1 MDYNSFVPLG
11 IPAFGGEKENGKIHF
26 TYDII
31 FEDAIELTLQI
42 RERHKEIY
50 KEIITEKKRLTKGL
64 HYWQWDGFDNAGI
77 LDTSKIIGKSLN
89 LYITARSKRGGVVR
103 KCLDFK
109 LSYSEVNW
117 VDVKINRPDKK
128 IFITLRVD
136 LKDGGEKGL
145 TCTQSSLQS
154 ITANSYSVGG
164 CPWDFIPKNRIK
176 AIRKPPI
183 KSRTRSFEKLRDLV
197 LEGIAYHWSRN
208 KLPTSNI
215 ATGVNIT
222 GQDYE
227 VFVDAVNTT
236 ENAMNSVKLIFNTNS
251 EWGRSGNPGA
261 FARIFY
267 NVGYLKYSDGWGY
280 QSQLDADRDFEET
293 SAHEIGHTILKSYG
307 NTVYSWQHR
316 GSSYFLPQDAKPT
329 LDSDSWEKIKEQYT
343 HIDFYTINKMSYT
356 FGEYYPSK
364 GEIDLMKYYHTRN
377 PKGNI
382 VAYPDKTRTV
392 ASEKDVLG
400 LLWLTKMIII
410 K

>member
-31 FEDAIELTLQI
+31 FEDASELTLQI

-89 LYITARSKRGGVVR
+89 LYITARSKRGSVVR

-136 LKDGGEKGL
+136 LKDGGDFGL
-145 TCTQSSLQS
+145 QNPS
-154 ITANSYSVGG
+154 NKKYMYVGG
-164 CPWDFIPKNRIK
+164 MERGKIELEIVPTSIIK
-176 AIRKPPI
+176 SKGFPLIS
-183 KSRTRSFEKLRDLV
+183 SRTRSFKQLEQLA

-208 KLPTSNI
+208 KLPTSNV
-215 ATGVNIT
+215 ATGVSIV
-222 GQDYE
+222 GQNYE
-227 VFVDAVNTT
+227 VFVKAVNTT
-236 ENAMNSVKLIFNTNS
+236 QNAMDDISLIYNTNND
-251 EWGRSGNPGA
+251 WMRSGNPNTVTGVISFFGNILSREA
-261 FARIFY
+261 VCY
-267 NVGYLKYSDGWGY
+267 NVGYIKYSDGWSY
-280 QSQLDADRDFEET
+280 QKEIDEDKEFKDTA
-293 SAHEIGHTILKSYG
+293 AHEVGHEILKAYGDVYYSYG
-307 NTVYSWQHR
+307 HKGSVNTITQKR
-316 GSSYFLPQDAKPT
+316 KDDAPKFPLT
-329 LDSDSWEKIKEQYT
+329 
-343 HIDFYTINKMSYT
+343 
-356 FGEYYPSK
+356 
-364 GEIDLMKYYHTRN
+364 GEIDLMPYFKDNKYGGKYFQHNYYGR
-377 PKGNI
+377 
-382 VAYPDKTRTV
+382 RV
-392 ASEKDVLG
+392 ASEEDVKSLI
-400 LLWLTKMIII
+400 WLTKMIIE

>member
-31 FEDAIELTLQI
+31 FEDASELTLQI

-136 LKDGGEKGL
+136 LKDGGDFGL
-145 TCTQSSLQS
+145 QNPS
-154 ITANSYSVGG
+154 NKKYMYVGG
-164 CPWDFIPKNRIK
+164 MERGKIELEIVPTSIIK
-176 AIRKPPI
+176 SKGFPLIS
-183 KSRTRSFEKLRDLV
+183 SRTRSFKQLEQLV

-208 KLPTSNI
+208 KLPTSNV
-215 ATGVNIT
+215 ATGVSIV
-222 GQDYE
+222 GQNYE
-227 VFVDAVNTT
+227 VFVKAVNTT

-356 FGEYYPSK
+356 FGEYYPST
-364 GEIDLMKYYHTRN
+364 GEIDLMKYYHTKD

-400 LLWLTKMIII
+400 LLWLTKMNII

>member
-1 MDYNSFVPLG
+1 
-11 IPAFGGEKENGKIHF
+11 
-26 TYDII
+26 
-31 FEDAIELTLQI
+31 
-42 RERHKEIY
+42 
-50 KEIITEKKRLTKGL
+50 
-64 HYWQWDGFDNAGI
+64 
-77 LDTSKIIGKSLN
+77 
-89 LYITARSKRGGVVR
+89 
-103 KCLDFK
+103 
-109 LSYSEVNW
+109 
-117 VDVKINRPDKK
+117 
-128 IFITLRVD
+128 
-136 LKDGGEKGL
+136 
-145 TCTQSSLQS
+145 
-154 ITANSYSVGG
+154 
-164 CPWDFIPKNRIK
+164 
-176 AIRKPPI
+176 
-183 KSRTRSFEKLRDLV
+183 
-197 LEGIAYHWSRN
+197 
-208 KLPTSNI
+208 
-215 ATGVNIT
+215 
-222 GQDYE
+222 
-227 VFVDAVNTT
+227 
-236 ENAMNSVKLIFNTNS
+236 MNSVKLIFNTNS

-267 NVGYLKYSDGWGY
+267 NVGYLKYSDRWGY

-400 LLWLTKMIII
+400 LLWLTKMNII